1 MSWGEVMPARL
12 ERGKHMLRMRRSL
25 IGCLALTAALA
36 VTAAGYAQSATKFTT
51 GSSDPIIQ
59 YINEQIRTGW
69 TDNEVKPSE
78 VADDMEWLRRVYLD
92 IVGHIP
98 PSEKVEAF
106 SRSKEPNKRQLVID
120 ELLQDPGYV
129 GNMTT
134 VWTNVL
140 LGRNTPDRTDRA
152 ALEKFLREGFAKNR
166 PWNEMVFDLVA
177 AEGHYT
183 ENGAVNFLLGQLQ
196 GNANSEDYAV
206 EATARLTRIFLGM
219 QVQCTQCHNHPFN
232 EWKQNQFWEFNSF
245 LRQVVRIDHDKYN
258 PKTGQMDDDY
268 SELAFRDF
276 KGPVYFENRAGLV
289 QVAYPK
295 YLNAEVD
302 QNSPQRRTELATLMT
317 RNDSTRQVAL
327 AMVNRMWGHFFGYGF
342 TKPVDDMGPHNPASH
357 PELLDR
363 LADEFVK
370 SGYDIKKLCQWICNS
385 EAYNLT
391 SQFNPK
397 NQVDNPAAGEVALF
411 SHMYTKPLQV
421 EQLYD
426 SLIIATNANAAGQ
439 SSYEAAQQQ
448 RDRWLAEFKRIFG
461 GADDSE
467 PTLFSGTIPQAL
479 LMMNGQLVKSA
490 ISTEEGSFLSAMMK
504 SNAKN
509 EAEVVRSMYIAA
521 LGRVPT
527 RAETTALRKTM
538 AAYGNYRLEWFQD
551 VYWALLNSNE
561 FVTNH

>member
-1 MSWGEVMPARL
+1 
-12 ERGKHMLRMRRSL
+12 MLRMRRSL
-25 IGCLALTAALA
+25 IGSLALATAALCCLPS
-36 VTAAGYAQSATKFTT
+36 GYAETGGTKFTT
-51 GSSDPIIQ
+51 GSSDPLIQ
-59 YINEQIRTGW
+59 EINGQIQTGW
-69 TDNEVKPSE
+69 TDNEVKPSD

-92 IVGHIP
+92 IAGHIP
-98 PSEKVEAF
+98 PAAKVEAF
-106 SRSKEPNKRQLVID
+106 ARDKDAGKRSKVID

-129 GNMTT
+129 RNMTT

-140 LGRNTPDRTDRA
+140 IGRNTPDRTDRA
-152 ALEKFLREGFAKNR
+152 ALEKYLREGFSKNR
-166 PWNEMVFDLVA
+166 PWNEMVYDLVA

-206 EATARLTRIFLGM
+206 EATARLTRLFLGM

-245 LRQVVRIDHDKYN
+245 LRQMVRIDHDKYN

-268 SELAFRDF
+268 SELAFRNF
-276 KGPVYFENRAGLV
+276 NGPVYFENRAGLV

-295 YLNAEVD
+295 YMTTEVD
-302 QNSPQRRTELATLMT
+302 QKSPQRRTELASLMT
-317 RNDSTRQVAL
+317 KNDSTQQVAK

-363 LADEFVK
+363 MAAEFVK
-370 SGYDIKKLCQWICNS
+370 SGYDIKQLCRWICNT

-397 NQVDNPAAGEVALF
+397 NSVDNPAAGEVALF

-426 SLIIATNANAAGQ
+426 SLIIATNANGAGQ
-439 SSYEAAQQQ
+439 SSYEAAQKQ
-448 RDRWLAEFKRIFG
+448 RDQWLMEFKRIFG

-479 LMMNGQLVKSA
+479 LMMNGPLVKSA
-490 ISTEEGSFLSAMMK
+490 ISTEDGSFLGTTLK
-504 SNAKN
+504 SNPKN
-509 EAEVVRSMYIAA
+509 EADVVRAMYISA
-521 LGRVPT
+521 LGRVPSKSEAT
-527 RAETTALRKTM
+527 SLKKTM
-538 AAYGNYRLEWFQD
+538 VAYNNRLEWLQD

>member
-1 MSWGEVMPARL
+1 
-12 ERGKHMLRMRRSL
+12 MLRMRRSL
-25 IGCLALTAALA
+25 IGSLALATAALCCLPS
-36 VTAAGYAQSATKFTT
+36 GYAETGGTKFTT
-51 GSSDPIIQ
+51 GSSDPLIQ
-59 YINEQIRTGW
+59 EINGQIQTGW
-69 TDNEVKPSE
+69 TDNEVKPSD

-92 IVGHIP
+92 LAGHIP
-98 PSEKVEAF
+98 PAAKVEAF
-106 SRSKEPNKRQLVID
+106 TRDKDPGKRSKVID

-129 GNMTT
+129 RNMTT
-134 VWTNVL
+134 VWANVL
-140 LGRNTPDRTDRA
+140 IGRNTPDRTDRA
-152 ALEKFLREGFAKNR
+152 ALEKYLREGFSKNR
-166 PWNEMVFDLVA
+166 PWNEMVYDLVA

-245 LRQVVRIDHDKYN
+245 LRQMVRIDHDKYN

-268 SELAFRDF
+268 SELAFRNF
-276 KGPVYFENRAGLV
+276 NGPVYFENRAGLV

-295 YLNAEVD
+295 YMTTEVD
-302 QNSPQRRTELATLMT
+302 QKSPQRRTELASLMT
-317 RNDSTRQVAL
+317 KNDSTQQVAK

-363 LADEFVK
+363 LAAEFVK
-370 SGYDIKKLCQWICNS
+370 SGYDIKQLCRWICNT

-397 NQVDNPAAGEVALF
+397 NSVDNPAAGEVALF

-426 SLIIATNANAAGQ
+426 SLIIATNANGAGQ
-439 SSYEAAQQQ
+439 ASYEAAQKQ
-448 RDRWLAEFKRIFG
+448 RDQWLMEFKRIFG

-479 LMMNGQLVKSA
+479 LMMNGPLVKSA
-490 ISTEEGSFLSAMMK
+490 ISTDDGSFLGTALK
-504 SNAKN
+504 SNPKN
-509 EAEVVRSMYIAA
+509 EADVVRAMYVAA
-521 LGRVPT
+521 LGRVPS
-527 RAETTALRKTM
+527 RNETTALKKTM
-538 AAYGNYRLEWFQD
+538 GAYNNRLEWLQD

>member
-1 MSWGEVMPARL
+1 
-12 ERGKHMLRMRRSL
+12 MRWTTRPL
-25 IGCLALTAALA
+25 IGAALMGAWALTLVLGAS
-36 VTAAGYAQSATKFTT
+36 TAQAETKFTT
-51 GSSDPIIQ
+51 GSADPLIS
-59 YINEQIRTGW
+59 YINEQISTGW
-69 TDNEVKPSE
+69 TDNEIKPSD

-98 PSEKVEAF
+98 PAEKVEAF
-106 SRSKEPNKRQLVID
+106 ARDKDPAKRSKIVE
-120 ELLQDPGYV
+120 ELLSDPAYV
-129 GNMTT
+129 RNLTT

-140 LGRNTPDRTDRA
+140 IGRNTPDRTDRP

-166 PWNEMVFDLVA
+166 PWNEMVYDLVS
-177 AEGHYT
+177 AEGHFT
-183 ENGAVNFLLGQLQ
+183 ENGAVNFILAQLE
-196 GNANSEDYAV
+196 GNPNDEEYAV

-245 LRQVVRIDHDKYN
+245 LRQVRRVDHDKYN

-268 SELAFRDF
+268 SELAFRDY

-295 YLNAEVD
+295 YMDKDVD
-302 QNSPQRRTELATLMT
+302 QNSEQRRTELASLMT
-317 RNDSTRQVAL
+317 KNDSTKQVAK
-327 AMVNRMWGHFFGYGF
+327 AMVNRTWGHFFGYGF

-370 SGYDIKKLCQWICNS
+370 SGYDVKQLCRWICNT

-391 SQFNPK
+391 SQFGSK
-397 NQVDNPAAGEVALF
+397 NAVDNPAAGEVPLF

-426 SLIIATNANAAGQ
+426 SLIIATNAHQAG
-439 SSYEAAQQQ
+439 SGSYEAAQEQ
-448 RDRWLAEFKRIFG
+448 RDRWLTEFKRIFG
-461 GADDSE
+461 GAEDSE

-479 LMMNGQLVKSA
+479 LMMNGPLVKSA
-490 ISTEEGSFLSAMMK
+490 ISTEDGSLIGTLLK
-504 SNAKN
+504 SSPKN
-509 EAEVVRSMYIAA
+509 ETEVIRGMYIAS

-527 RAETTALRKTM
+527 KSETTALKKTM
-538 AAYGNYRLEWFQD
+538 AAYGNYRMEWLQD